1 MMPEPVSETKPIVW
15 TIASSDSGGGAGIQ
29 ADLHTFNALG
39 CHGCSVIAAVT
50 AQNSTEVVGYET
62 ISPALFITQ
71 LNCLIQD
78 MPPAAVK
85 IGLIPDAELLTQ
97 LANWLAQHKAQ
108 HQFVVIADPVLS
120 SSTGYNFVRQSTLQI
135 WRQQLLPLVDLLTPN
150 IPELALLSNLP
161 HQNNDAQAQQLLQLG
176 CQAILVKGG
185 HLDASD
191 NNTADSVTDVLITAD
206 NRFRLKQP
214 RLDVTH
220 NHGTGCVL
228 SSAITAACAHG
239 YALADSAIIGRAYL
253 QQALSFSYATGKGAG
268 SLQHHGWPVSPDF
281 FPQLQH
287 NDAAIDYN
295 LCFAGITAP
304 IGFYPVI
311 DSVQWLKRLL
321 PLEPDVI
328 QLRIKQGTAEDIE
341 QQISEAVLLSRD
353 YKLRLFINDHWQ
365 LAIKY
370 GAYGVHLGQEDLT
383 TADLAAIA
391 SAGLRLGIST
401 HSYTELLRARQ
412 IRPSYIA
419 LGHIFATQTKQMP
432 SQPQGIARLKRYAAL
447 CSDVATVAIGG
458 INAERI
464 DAVLACGVSG
474 VAVVSAI
481 TAQQQPEQAFSQLKQ
496 RVEQHYAH
504 QV

>member
-1 MMPEPVSETKPIVW
+1 MMPEQISATKPIVW

-50 AQNSTEVVGYET
+50 AQNSTEVVGYEAV
-62 ISPALFITQ
+62 SPALFATQ
-71 LNCLIQD
+71 LNCLLQD
-78 MPPAAVK
+78 MPPRAVK
-85 IGLIPDAELLTQ
+85 IGLIPDAELLAQ
-97 LANWLAQHKAQ
+97 LALWLAQHKPE

-150 IPELALLSNLP
+150 LPELALLSNMP
-161 HQNNDAQAQQLLQLG
+161 QENGDVQAEQLQQFG
-176 CQAILVKGG
+176 CRTVLVKGG
-185 HLDASD
+185 HSES
-191 NNTADSVTDVLITAD
+191 ADSVTDQLIVAD
-206 NRFRLKQP
+206 SCFRLIQP
-214 RLDVTH
+214 RLNTAH

-228 SSAITAACAHG
+228 SSAIAAACAHG
-239 YALADSAIIGRAYL
+239 YSITDSTIIGRAYL
-253 QQALSFSYATGKGAG
+253 QQALSYSYATGNGAG
-268 SLQHHGWPVSPDF
+268 SVQHHGWPVTPCY

-287 NDAAIDYN
+287 SNERKYDD
-295 LCFAGITAP
+295 LSFAGISAP

-328 QLRIKQGTAEDIE
+328 QLRIKHGHAEDIE
-341 QQISEAVLLSRD
+341 QQIAEAVLLSRD

-370 GAYGVHLGQEDLT
+370 GAYGVHLGQEDLAN
-383 TADLAAIA
+383 ADLPAIA

-401 HSYTELLRARQ
+401 HSYAELLQARQ
-412 IRPSYIA
+412 IKPSYIA

-432 SQPQGIARLKRYAAL
+432 SQPQGLTRLKHYAAL
-447 CSDVATVAIGG
+447 CNDIPTVAIGG
-458 INAERI
+458 INAERLA
-464 DAVLACGVSG
+464 AVLSCGVAG
-474 VAVVSAI
+474 VAVVSAV
-481 TAQQQPEQAFSQLKQ
+481 TAQAEPEQAFLQLKH
-496 RVEQHYAH
+496 RVEQHYAYH
-504 QV
+504 A